1 MRYLAMIALLL
12 WGVPAAAAPAE
23 NKSAEIRSVSAEMT
37 AIFDADQ
44 AARKASKIDW
54 AKLAVEDEERRRRT
68 QSLLDAGKLSG
79 GDDFYHA
86 AFVFQHG
93 DLPEDCLKAHALA
106 VIAAA
111 RGKPEAAWIAAATLD
126 RYLQRI
132 GQPQIY
138 GTQYRRP
145 EGGGEWTQAPY
156 RTDLLSDSLRE
167 ATGVPPLQQ
176 QEAKL
181 REMVAKAP

>member
-1 MRYLAMIALLL
+1 MRALSILAFLLCLLPSIAQADE
-12 WGVPAAAAPAE
+12 VKAE
-23 NKSAEIRSVSAEMT
+23 NTRTTNTEMT
-37 AIFDADQ
+37 NIFEADQ
-44 AARKASKIDW
+44 AARNGAKINW
-54 AKLAVEDEERRRRT
+54 TTVHEDDLKRQVRT
-68 QSLLDAGKLSG
+68 QALIDADQLNS

-111 RGKPEAAWIAAATLD
+111 RGKPEATWIAAATLD

-138 GTQYRRP
+138 GTQYRRH
-145 EGGGEWTQAPY
+145 GADEWTQAPY
-156 RTDLLSDSLRE
+156 RTDLLSDTLRE
-167 ATGVPPLQQ
+167 ATGVPAIQR
-176 QEAKL
+176 QEMKL
-181 REMVAKAP
+181 KEMASKAP